1 MKRLLL
7 LGILIGHSVA
17 WGLEP
22 VLHQPAPHYQ
32 IPLEKEFKHLL
43 SGKGRKDPAIA
54 VLLAGVPPVL
64 AVQGLGQAYNGEI
77 GKGMFF
83 FGIGQLSYA
92 TWATG
97 GDATTTNIG
106 RAVFIGSGSVSTI
119 DAYRSAM
126 RINRRRGHPKL
137 LTPLPRPASAYT
149 WRRSP

>member
-1 MKRLLL
+1 MKCLLL
-7 LGILIGHSVA
+7 LGILQVQSAA

-22 VLHQPAPHYQ
+22 VFQRPAPHYQ
-32 IPLEKEFKHLL
+32 IPLEKEFKRFI

-64 AVQGLGQAYNGEI
+64 ALQGLGQAYNGEV
-77 GKGMFF
+77 GKGLFF

-97 GDATTTNIG
+97 VDAMTTNIG
-106 RAVFIGSGSVSTI
+106 RAVFVGSWIVSTI
-119 DAYRSAM
+119 DAYRSAKL
-126 RINRRRGHPKL
+126 INRRRGHPKL
-137 LTPLPRPASAYT
+137 LTLLPRPASAYT